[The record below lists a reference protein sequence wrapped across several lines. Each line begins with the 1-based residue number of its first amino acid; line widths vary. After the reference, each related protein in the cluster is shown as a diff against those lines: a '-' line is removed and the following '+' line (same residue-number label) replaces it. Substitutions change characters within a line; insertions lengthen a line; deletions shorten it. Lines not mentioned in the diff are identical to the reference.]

1 MDGKKTPAEMVS
13 WLKSEVAQM
22 MQEKILA
29 TVEGKREE
37 ITQLLTTL
45 IRIPSLTGEEG
56 EAQDFLAKQYRDMK
70 LDVEVWEPDVEE
82 LFDKFPDVA
91 QYPSHWKYD
100 LVLPYHELP
109 TYEDLLKSEFRDV
122 LNYKDR
128 PNVVGIWKGTGGGRS
143 LILNGH
149 IDTVP
154 VEPRDE
160 WTHDPFGAEIINGT
174 MYGRGTSD
182 NKGGIIAALAAVRC
196 LRELGI
202 TMRGDVILESV
213 VNEEH
218 AGNGTLACIAKGFT
232 ADAAISLE
240 PSENKA
246 RLGGYGGV
254 YWGVNLTG
262 RVLHTKGRWDG
273 SVQKGISA
281 IEKLSNIIA
290 SLLELESHQNKK
302 PVSGFYAGKMP
313 FSMNIGRVWGGSYDT
328 ASAGSCSL
336 RGSIYFG
343 PDIGSVKGVMDSVTQ
358 YLREAA
364 EKDLWLRENPPEVLF
379 YHHDDSYRVNPESEI
394 VKTVLESGE
403 RALGREV
410 EIIAGI
416 GANDSRHLVN
426 QAKIPAVVFGPGG
439 LDQSHTID
447 ESIRIE
453 DVIANVKALALAIH
467 SWCG

>member
-1 MDGKKTPAEMVS
+1 MSD
-13 WLKSEVAQM
+13 
-22 MQEKILA
+22 EKIIDKVEEKRGEIVDLLA
-29 TVEGKREE
+29 ALVK
-37 ITQLLTTL
+37 
-45 IRIPSLTGEEG
+45 IPSMTGEEG
-56 EAQDFLAKQYRDMK
+56 KAQDFVAKQYRDMK

-82 LFDKFPDVA
+82 LFAKFPEVA
-91 QYPSHWKYD
+91 QYPSHWEHD
-100 LVLPYHELP
+100 LVLPYHDLP
-109 TYEDLLKSEFRDV
+109 TYEDLLKSEMRDI
-122 LNYKDR
+122 LNYRNR

-143 LILNGH
+143 LILNSH

-154 VEPRDE
+154 VEPRDA

-182 NKGGIIAALAAVRC
+182 NKGGIIAAIAAVRC

-202 TMRGDVILESV
+202 TMKGDVILESV

-218 AGNGTLACIAKGFT
+218 AGNGTLACIAKGFA
-232 ADAAISLE
+232 ADAAITLE

-281 IEKLSNIIA
+281 IEKLPNIIA
-290 SLLELESHQNKK
+290 SLLELESHENKK
-302 PVSGFYAGKMP
+302 PVSDFYAGKMP

-328 ASAGSCSL
+328 ASAASCSL

-343 PDIGSVKGVMDSVTQ
+343 PDIGSVKRVMDSVTQ
-358 YLREAA
+358 YVRKAA
-364 EKDLWLRENPPEVLF
+364 EKDLWLREHPPEALF
-379 YHHDDSYRVNPESEI
+379 YHHDDAYWVSPESEI

-403 RALGREV
+403 RALGRKV
-410 EIIAGI
+410 EIMAGI

-439 LDQSHTID
+439 LDQSHTLD
-447 ESIRIE
+447 ESIQIE
-453 DVIANVKALALAIH
+453 NLISNVKAVALTIY
-467 SWCG
+467 SWCR

>member
-1 MDGKKTPAEMVS
+1 MVS
-13 WLKSEVAQM
+13 VLKSETTQVVE
-22 MQEKILA
+22 EKILA
-29 TVEGKREE
+29 TVEKKRGE
-37 ITQLLTTL
+37 IIELLTAL
-45 IRIPSLTGEEG
+45 IRIPSTTGEER

-82 LFDKFPDVA
+82 LFNKFPDVA
-91 QYPSHWKYD
+91 QYPSHWEYD

-109 TYEDLLKSEFRDV
+109 TYEDLLKSEFSDV

-182 NKGGIIAALAAVRC
+182 DKGGIIAALAAVRC

-202 TMRGDVILESV
+202 TIRGDVILESV

-218 AGNGTLACIAKGFT
+218 AGNGTLACIARGYT
-232 ADAAISLE
+232 ADAAISGE
-240 PSENKA
+240 PSQNKA
-246 RLGGYGGV
+246 RLGAYGGV

-262 RVLHTKGRWDG
+262 RVLHTKGRWNG
-273 SVQKGISA
+273 TIQKGVSA
-281 IEKLSNIIA
+281 VEKLPGIINE
-290 SLLELESHQNKK
+290 LLRLETDQNTK
-302 PVSGFYAGKMP
+302 PVSYFYSGKMP
-313 FSMNIGRVWGGSYDT
+313 FSLNIGRVWGGSYDT

-343 PDIGSVKGVMDSVTQ
+343 PDIGGVKEVMDLVRA
-358 YLREAA
+358 YVLRAA
-364 EKDLWLRENPPEVLF
+364 EEDSWLRENPPEVLF
-379 YHHDDSYRVNPESEI
+379 FHHDDAYRMNPEAEI
-394 VKTVLESGE
+394 VRTILRSGE
-403 RALGREV
+403 RAFGEKV
-410 EIIAGI
+410 KIIAGI
-416 GANDSRHLVN
+416 GANDCRHLVN
-426 QAKIPAVVFGPGG
+426 QAKIPSVVFGPGG

-447 ESIRIE
+447 ESIQIE
-453 DVIANVKALALAIH
+453 DVIANVKALALAIY